1 MEPASISF
9 SLAQTLLAFCRW
21 CNGSFFGHGIRD
33 SVWLFPF
40 VEIFHLL
47 ALSVLG
53 GTIVLLNLRL
63 IGVRFRSSSA
73 SHFASDLQPFLVG
86 SLTVML
92 ISGFFLFS
100 TEAVKMYG
108 NWAFQAKMLLLLLA
122 VLYTFTV
129 HRRALRADT
138 RLAPPWRWAAACT
151 SLTLWAGV
159 GLAGRA
165 LGYVTTSASAVTQL
179 IGH

>member
-1 MEPASISF
+1 MSVQSA
-9 SLAQTLLAFCRW
+9 LLAFCRW

-53 GTIVLLNLRL
+53 GIVLLLNLRL
-63 IGVRFRSSSA
+63 LGVRFRQTPLPTLLA
-73 SHFASDLQPFLVG
+73 DVQVWFVG
-86 SLTVML
+86 SLVVML
-92 ISGFFLFS
+92 VSGFLLFS

-108 NWAFQAKMLLLLLA
+108 NWAFQLKMLLLLLA
-122 VLYTFTV
+122 VLFTSTI
-129 HRRALRADT
+129 HRRVLRGNEARLTPARRWIVALV
-138 RLAPPWRWAAACT
+138 
-151 SLTLWAGV
+151 SLTLWLGV

-165 LGYVTTSASAVTQL
+165 LGYVTTAADAVAQRW
-179 IGH
+179 GS